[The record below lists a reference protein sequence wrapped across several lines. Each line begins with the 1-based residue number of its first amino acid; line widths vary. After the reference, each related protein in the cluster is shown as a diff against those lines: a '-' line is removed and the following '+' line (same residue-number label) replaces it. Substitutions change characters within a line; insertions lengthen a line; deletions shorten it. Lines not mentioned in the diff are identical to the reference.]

1 MQEKVIENKKLFN
14 LLFRIWKPLLYLKN
28 VTPGY
33 YVSRPQD
40 LRLDVNLFQQR
51 EVWMECGHSLVLV
64 EVSRFNSIQQV
75 PSSQNIAG
83 SPNLG
88 NKKVKLWRDES
99 RKKK

>member
-1 MQEKVIENKKLFN
+1 
-14 LLFRIWKPLLYLKN
+14 
-28 VTPGY
+28 
-33 YVSRPQD
+33 
-40 LRLDVNLFQQR
+40 
-51 EVWMECGHSLVLV
+51 MECGHSRVLV